1 MAELEKL
8 QMLINGQWCAASDDA
23 AFDCIDPSTGQPWAR
38 IPEATHADVNRA
50 VEAALLVSASALPSL
65 HGGPAM
71 FRPPKSA
78 FWF

>member
-8 QMLINGQWCAASDDA
+8 QMLINGQWCAASDAA

-50 VEAALLVSASALPSL
+50 VEAASAAL
-65 HGGPAM
+65 
-71 FRPPKSA
+71 
-78 FWF
+78 